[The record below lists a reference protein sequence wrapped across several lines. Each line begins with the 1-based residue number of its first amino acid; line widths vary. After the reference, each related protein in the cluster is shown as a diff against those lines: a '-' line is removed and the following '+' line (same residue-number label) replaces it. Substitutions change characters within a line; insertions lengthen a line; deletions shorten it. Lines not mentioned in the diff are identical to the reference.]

1 MADVN
6 VSIAGR
12 SYRMAC
18 GPGEEE
24 HITALA
30 HLLDSRITEL
40 RQSFGEIGDMRL
52 HVMAALTIA
61 DELTESKRELTA
73 LQTEAARLKEAV
85 GMGDARVGAIEA
97 EVAEAVASA
106 AERIE
111 RIARNLAT
119 QPGQNSQHPH
129 A

>member
-6 VSIAGR
+6 VTIAGR
-12 SYRMAC
+12 NYRMAC

-24 HITALA
+24 HISALA
-30 HLLDSRITEL
+30 GMLDSRITEL

-52 HVMAALTIA
+52 HVMAALMIA
-61 DELTESKRELTA
+61 DELTEAKRELSA
-73 LQTEAARLKEAV
+73 LQAEAGRLKEAV
-85 GMGDARVGAIEA
+85 GLGDARVGAIEA

-106 AERIE
+106 AERID
-111 RIARNLAT
+111 RIAKALAT
-119 QPGQNSQHPH
+119 QPGQNLQQPP

>member
-6 VSIAGR
+6 VTIAGR
-12 SYRMAC
+12 NYRMAC

-30 HLLDSRITEL
+30 GMLDSRITEL

-52 HVMAALTIA
+52 HVMAALMIA
-61 DELTESKRELTA
+61 DELTEAKRELAA
-73 LQTEAARLKEAV
+73 LQAEAGRLKEAV
-85 GMGDARVGAIEA
+85 GLGDARVGAIEA

-111 RIARNLAT
+111 RIAKTLAT
-119 QPGQNSQHPH
+119 QPGQNSQQPP